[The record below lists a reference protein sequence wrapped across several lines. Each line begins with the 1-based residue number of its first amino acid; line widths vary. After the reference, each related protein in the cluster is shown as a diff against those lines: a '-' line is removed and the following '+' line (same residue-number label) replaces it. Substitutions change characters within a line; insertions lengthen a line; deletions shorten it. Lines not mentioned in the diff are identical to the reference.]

1 MSDRST
7 SRSGSSRQSRSR
19 CGVRHHTPVVL
30 VAVRH
35 PVLRRWTTELLD
47 GACGCWATVVSVDDE
62 LLAHAIARINPDVV
76 AVDSYEFPACC
87 QTALNVLRPSQVVVI
102 GPEPNHGYRQSAL
115 DLGAGGW
122 VSQDRIADDLVRE
135 VWTALG
141 CGRHTCP
148 LQPLMTLGDSS
159 PPTHWRSA

>member
-7 SRSGSSRQSRSR
+7 PRSGSSRQSRDR
-19 CGVRHHTPVVL
+19 CPARPQTPVVL

-35 PVLRRWTTELLD
+35 RLLRRWISELLD
-47 GACGCWATVVSVDDE
+47 GACGCWTTVFAVDDE

-87 QTALNVLRPSQVVVI
+87 QTALTDLRPGQVVVV
-102 GPEPNHGYRQSAL
+102 GPEPDHAYRQWAI
-115 DLGAGGW
+115 DRGAGGW
-122 VSQDRIADDLVRE
+122 VSQDHIGDDLARE

-141 CGRHTCP
+141 CGHHACSLR
-148 LQPLMTLGDSS
+148 PLMTIGDAS
-159 PPTHWRSA
+159 PPTH